1 MDKNGVLKQV
11 HKEINE
17 LQLLFEGMVEI
28 TQMPAPILRLAKSKA
43 AELLQGI
50 ELLTDG
56 SAVVQSEPVVV
67 EVAKIDDV
75 AVEQEESPIVASM
88 EEPVQETEEVV
99 TFTEVVETVF
109 EEKTISV
116 EPIAEAPILVQ
127 PENEEPLKT
136 FQQEETLRRKAKVI
150 LGESIET
157 GMRKS
162 DLLEAASQ
170 GSLGE
175 RLGGQPIRD
184 LKKAININDRF
195 MFQKE
200 LFRND
205 QNFYNEVITAVNSAG
220 SLNDALDIISQHV
233 APNPE
238 SEITL
243 RFLALINRRFL
254 KV

>member
-56 SAVVQSEPVVV
+56 PAVVQSEPVVV

-75 AVEQEESPIVASM
+75 AVEQEEPPVVASM
-88 EEPVQETEEVV
+88 DEPVQEPEEVV

-116 EPIAEAPILVQ
+116 EPIAEAPISVQ

-150 LGESIET
+150 LGETIET
-157 GMRKS
+157 GKRKS

-175 RLGGQPIRD
+175 RLEGQPIHD
-184 LKKAININDRF
+184 LKRAININDRF

-205 QNFYNEVITAVNSAG
+205 QDFYNEVITAVNSAG
-220 SLNDALDIISQHV
+220 SLNNALDIISQRV

-238 SEITL
+238 NEITV
-243 RFLALINRRFL
+243 RFLALVNRRFL
-254 KV
+254 KA